1 MAKHVS
7 EQDARKVAE
16 AARQT
21 EWKQP
26 SFGKELFLGHFRLDL
41 ISPHPRP
48 AVEDRRRGE
57 QFLAPPERFLLE
69 RVDPLQIERDSK
81 IPDDV
86 IEGLKELGALGMKIP
101 EEYGGPGLS
110 QVYYN
115 KARALAGVW
124 HSSLST
130 LLSAH
135 QSIGL
140 PQPLMLFGSDEQ
152 KKEWLPKLAR
162 THISAF

>member
-1 MAKHVS
+1 MAQVT

-16 AARQT
+16 AARQV
-21 EWKQP
+21 EWEKP

-48 AVEDRRRGE
+48 ADEDRRRGE
-57 QFLAPPERFLLE
+57 AFLAELEAFLTA
-69 RVDPLQIERDSK
+69 RVDPIQIERDAK

-86 IEGLKELGALGMKIP
+86 VEGLKELGALGMKIP
-101 EEYGGPGLS
+101 EEYGGLGLS
-110 QVYYN
+110 QVYYT
-115 KARALAGVW
+115 RALALTAACHWGIA
-124 HSSLST
+124 T

-140 PQPLMLFGSDEQ
+140 PEPLRMFG
-152 KKEWLPKLAR
+152 
-162 THISAF
+162 